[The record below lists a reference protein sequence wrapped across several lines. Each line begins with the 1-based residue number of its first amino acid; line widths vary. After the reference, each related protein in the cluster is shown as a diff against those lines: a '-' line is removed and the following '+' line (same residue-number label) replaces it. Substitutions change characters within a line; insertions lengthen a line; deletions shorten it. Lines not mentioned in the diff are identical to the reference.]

1 MNFDPKK
8 AFNESDHAKV
18 WHDVVAS
25 KGFHA
30 AAEAALANM
39 QMNLPTPPDMAT
51 AAANDWR
58 MQGARRFLNE
68 LMTLTEIGSIH
79 KEASPFQPLNYRALK

>member
-30 AAEAALANM
+30 AAEAALSNM
-39 QMNLPTPPDMAT
+39 QMNLPTAPDMAT

-68 LMTLTEIGSIH
+68 LMTLTEQGSPQKDKTVH
-79 KEASPFQPLNYRALK
+79 RPLNYRA